1 MHIATV
7 QSDYLI
13 KMPPSSSAE
22 NTRCPPATLFGTDG
36 LRGRANRGNMTVETA
51 LALGRA
57 IGVVF
62 GKERGHNRIVIGKD
76 TRLSCYM
83 IESALIAGLCS
94 MGIDT
99 LMVGP
104 FPTPAVAFITR
115 AYRAVAG
122 IVISAS
128 HNPYRD
134 NGIKIFSGEGY
145 KLSDQMQSEI
155 SSLIKSNCFDEYL
168 PPDHG
173 IGRNA
178 RIHDADGRY
187 IEFAKATFPK
197 SISLKGLRLVLD
209 CANGAAHRIAPM
221 VFRELDAEVHA
232 HSIGP
237 DGLNINDNCGSL
249 HPQVIQKAVI
259 DTKADAGI
267 ALDGDG
273 DRIIMVDEN
282 AQIVDGDTLL
292 AICAYDMKKRG
303 TLRRDAVVATEA
315 SCFGFLKTMKDLGI
329 EVHTVAV
336 GDRHVVKKMR
346 EEGCNLG
353 GEPSGHT
360 LLLDYNTTSDGI
372 VTALQVLRIMIQ
384 TDSRLSDLAALMSR
398 YPQVHRDVRVLSKP
412 ALKSIGGL
420 TALID
425 QARSALAEEGRVF
438 IRYSG
443 TEDLCRILIEA
454 PQFKLAA
461 HWADQLASQIEAVIG
476 AKTLAM

>member
-1 MHIATV
+1 MSHKRAL
-7 QSDYLI
+7 DP
-13 KMPPSSSAE
+13 KANRPPS
-22 NTRCPPATLFGTDG
+22 LFGTDG
-36 LRGRANRGNMTVETA
+36 LRGRANCGNMTVETA
-51 LALGRA
+51 LTLGRA
-57 IGVVF
+57 VGVVL
-62 GKERGHNRIVIGKD
+62 GRKRGQNRIVIGKD

-115 AYRAVAG
+115 AYRAAAG

-128 HNPYRD
+128 HNPYYD
-134 NGIKIFSGEGY
+134 NGIKIFSKEGY
-145 KLSDQMQSEI
+145 KLSNELQDEIGQLMQ
-155 SSLIKSNCFDEYL
+155 LNRFDEHL
-168 PPDHG
+168 PKDSE

-178 RIHDADGRY
+178 RIDDADGRY

-221 VFRELDAEVHA
+221 VFRELDAEVFA
-232 HSIGP
+232 HCISP
-237 DGLNINDNCGSL
+237 DGLNINAKCGSL

-292 AICAYDMKKRG
+292 AICAFDLKKRG
-303 TLRRDAVVATEA
+303 LLKRDAVVATEM

-329 EVHTVAV
+329 EVHTVPV
-336 GDRHVVKKMR
+336 GDRHVIQKMLH
-346 EEGCNLG
+346 EGCNLG

-360 LLLDYNTTSDGI
+360 IFLDFNTTSDGI

-398 YPQVHRDVRVLSKP
+398 YPQVHRDVGVEDKP
-412 ALKSIGGL
+412 ALESIEGFSPL
-420 TALID
+420 MAK
-425 QARSALAEEGRVF
+425 ARQALAENGRVF

-454 PQFKLAA
+454 PQFKIATY
-461 HWADQLASQIEAVIG
+461 WADQLANHIAAKIGRFSQKAQN
-476 AKTLAM
+476 